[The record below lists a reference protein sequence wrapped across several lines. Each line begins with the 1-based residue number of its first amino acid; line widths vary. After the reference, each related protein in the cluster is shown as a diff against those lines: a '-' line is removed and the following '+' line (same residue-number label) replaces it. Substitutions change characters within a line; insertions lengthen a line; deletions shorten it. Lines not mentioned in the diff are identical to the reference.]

1 MAMPVVVPAKTG
13 ASGLAQATPGV
24 VAKRPEMHDERA
36 REQESR
42 SPAQQATFLERF
54 QHREM
59 RRFPLA
65 HERILSSGAVPGR
78 VPGIGRAT
86 PAGRKRRTG

>member
-1 MAMPVVVPAKTG
+1 MAMPAVVPAKAG
-13 ASGLAQATPGV
+13 GSGLAQAASGA
-24 VAKRPEMHDERA
+24 VAKRSKMHDWRV
-36 REQESR
+36 REQVSQ

-65 HERILSSGAVPGR
+65 HERVLSS
-78 VPGIGRAT
+78 
-86 PAGRKRRTG
+86 